1 MMSGDTDRQAK
12 KAVSIPE
19 GRARNARE
27 HGLVVSNITADQE
40 HSGAEGIGDQLME
53 LVVSRKLNRLRY
65 TS

>member
-1 MMSGDTDRQAK
+1 MMIEGTDRQAES
-12 KAVSIPE
+12 AVSTPE

-27 HGLVVSNITADQE
+27 YGIAVSSITADQA

-53 LVVSRKLNRLRY
+53 WVVSRKLNRLRY

>member
-1 MMSGDTDRQAK
+1 MMTVDTDRQAEK
-12 KAVSIPE
+12 VVSTPE

-27 HGLVVSNITADQE
+27 HGIAVSNITADQE

-53 LVVSRKLNRLRY
+53 LVVSRELNRLGY